1 MLAAR
6 GRWSA
11 ASRSVWCSDVSEDMT
26 DDERA
31 SVTDPSAPPL
41 LETRGMTKHFKIGG
55 NFSRKTLHAVDDVN
69 IVINRQEIVAL
80 AGESGSGKS
89 TIARLLARVY
99 KPTSGEIYYQGKPL
113 SSMRTRRDSLGYR
126 SDVPMVFQD
135 PFSSLNPAYRVN
147 HGIMRG
153 LKLHRRDLK
162 TREQR
167 YAEAERVID
176 AVGLTPAADILQRYP
191 YELSGG
197 QRQRIGF
204 AQALAYKPKLILADE
219 PVSMLDVSIRIGLLN
234 VMAKLRQEAQVSFLY
249 ITHDIASARY
259 VADRIM
265 IMYAGHVVESGP
277 AEAVLADPKHPY
289 TQLLLSAVPDPRAP
303 LAVGAE
309 TDKGE
314 PPKVIDPTPGCRFR
328 GRCPFVIEE
337 CHHVDP
343 PLRVLG
349 PRHSAACHVA
359 KPDVGFVVPD
369 QAFSSTGKPS
379 TSPSSSTNA

>member
-1 MLAAR
+1 M
-6 GRWSA
+6 
-11 ASRSVWCSDVSEDMT
+11 
-26 DDERA
+26 
-31 SVTDPSAPPL
+31 TDPSTPL
-41 LETRGMTKHFKIGG
+41 LETRGLTKHFKVGG

-69 IVINRQEIVAL
+69 LVINRQEIFAL

-89 TIARLLARVY
+89 TIARLLARIY

-113 SSMRTRRDSLGYR
+113 SHMRTRRDSLGYR

-153 LKLHRRDLK
+153 LKLHRRDL
-162 TREQR
+162 TTGDQR
-167 YAEAERVID
+167 YAEAERVVE
-176 AVGLTPAADILQRYP
+176 AVGLNPAADILQRYP

-204 AQALAYKPKLILADE
+204 AQALAYRPKLILADE

-234 VMAKLRQEAQVSFLY
+234 VMAKLREQENVSFLY

-277 AEAVLADPKHPY
+277 TERVLAHPLHPY

-328 GRCPFVIEE
+328 ARCPLVVEE
-337 CHHVDP
+337 CHHVTP
-343 PLRVLG
+343 QLRLLG
-349 PRHSAACHVA
+349 PGHTAACHVA
-359 KPDVGFVVPD
+359 EPESSD
-369 QAFSSTGKPS
+369 FSSTRSVSVSPSDS
-379 TSPSSSTNA
+379 TSA

>member
-1 MLAAR
+1 MTNQ
-6 GRWSA
+6 
-11 ASRSVWCSDVSEDMT
+11 VSHDGSNPT
-26 DDERA
+26 
-31 SVTDPSAPPL
+31 TPPL

-55 NFSRKTLHAVDDVN
+55 NLSRKTLHAVDDVN
-69 IVINRQEIVAL
+69 IIINRQEIVAL

-89 TIARLLARVY
+89 TIARLLARIY

-113 SSMRTRRDSLGYR
+113 SAMRTRRGSLGYR

-153 LKLHRRDLK
+153 LKLHRRDL
-162 TREQR
+162 TSREQR
-167 YAEAERVID
+167 YAEAERVVD

-204 AQALAYKPKLILADE
+204 AQALAYRPKLILADE

-234 VMAKLRQEAQVSFLY
+234 VMATLRQEAQVSFLY

-265 IMYAGHVVESGP
+265 IMYAGNVVESGP
-277 AEAVLADPKHPY
+277 AEAVLANPKHPY

-328 GRCPFVIEE
+328 ERCPFVIDV

-343 PLRVLG
+343 QLRLLA

-359 KPDVGFVVPD
+359 EPDAEFLAPAHEV
-369 QAFSSTGKPS
+369 SST
-379 TSPSSSTNA
+379 